1 MVTLRVDSSQV
12 DIPGDYSGK
21 QLEETKNALVS
32 DHTCLLEDLAIIAIA
47 ASVFAS
53 CFLFMSVLDYQVGT
67 KQRIFLLIICNND
80 VRRECPLCFSLNFS
94 LQSTTGQ

>member
-53 CFLFMSVLDYQVGT
+53 CFFFMSVLDYQVGT
-67 KQRIFLLIICNND
+67 KQLFICRIFLLFICNND
-80 VRRECPLCFSLNFS
+80 IRLECPSVLV
-94 LQSTTGQ
+94 